1 MEIQKIPLDLV
12 HPSPMN
18 PRKTFDEEAI
28 KELAANIEKQGLLQP
43 ITVRPITDKTKFAE
57 NAGVGMSLTG
67 PEYEIVCGE
76 RRYRAMSLLKAKE
89 DAENVERT
97 AAHRKKHDQFQSIP
111 SIVREMTDEEA
122 FDAMITENLQR
133 QDVDPMEEAFAF
145 GQLIEK
151 GKTAEEVAL
160 RFGKSVRFVQDRC
173 KLNSLIPELMV
184 AVKEDR
190 MAISAAMLI
199 AKLDEEDQRKYA
211 GAYSANSSGY
221 TKSNAESFINSLFM
235 SIEKSPW
242 YQSDNQADEDFEG
255 GCGRK
260 CSECSLNTANHGC
273 LFWEMKSQDA
283 GRCTSRENFTRK
295 QVEFIIRS
303 VEEYADRLVKAGEPL
318 ESGKMVIIQQ
328 NEWCNE
334 STKQLKDAVFKRI
347 QSLGYEVINYDD
359 VFQNKVFYENDDPR
373 VKEMLKKDECYPCL
387 SLFRYDTPEVKI
399 EHHRIKST
407 KQAKADGTSEIS
419 ATSIEAMKL
428 VEKYKRAQ
436 EIKNEKIG
444 ERMRKFSDSD
454 QIIAYAADGS
464 NPLTPDEE
472 TAILAIIL
480 TKLTDWQC
488 EQRTEFYHIPNAEK
502 MSYLRDTPGIRN
514 IIIRQSLREYMKSN
528 ADGLGAWL
536 HSTILSQWDKDE
548 CQLMREQEEET
559 AQAKL
564 ARLEEKL
571 KALGY
576 NTDGTLIK

>member
-1 MEIQKIPLDLV
+1 MDFQKIPLDAV
-12 HPSPMN
+12 KPSPMN

-28 KELAANIEKQGLLQP
+28 KELADNIEKQGLIQP
-43 ITVRPITDKTKFAE
+43 ITVRTSRQNEGF
-57 NAGVGMSLTG
+57 
-67 PEYEIVCGE
+67 EIICGE
-76 RRYRAMSLLKAKE
+76 RRYRAFCLLKVKE
-89 DAENVERT
+89 DEINVAQT
-97 AAHRKKHDQFQSIP
+97 VAHRKKYDRFQSIP
-111 SIVREMTDEEA
+111 AIIREMTDEEA

-145 GQLIEK
+145 GQLIK
-151 GKTAEEVAL
+151 AGKSAEEVAL
-160 RFGKSVRFVQDRC
+160 RFGKSVRFIQDRI
-173 KLNSLIPELMV
+173 KLNSLIPELML

-190 MAISAAMLI
+190 MSIAAAMLI
-199 AKLDEEDQRKYA
+199 AKLDEEDQSKYA

-260 CSECSLNTANHGC
+260 CSECSFNTANHGC

-295 QVEFIIRS
+295 QVEFIIHS
-303 VEEYADRLVKAGEPL
+303 VEEYADILVKAGNPL

-328 NEWCNE
+328 NEWCGE
-334 STKQLKDAVFKRI
+334 STKQLKDAVFKRV

-359 VFQNKVFYENDDPR
+359 VFQNKVCYEADDPR
-373 VKEMLKKDECYPCL
+373 IKEMLKKGECYPCL
-387 SLFRYDTPEVKI
+387 SLFRYGTPEVKI

-428 VEKYKRAQ
+428 VEKYKRAEQ
-436 EIKNEKIG
+436 IRQEKIG
-444 ERMRKFSDSD
+444 ERMRKFCDTD
-454 QIIAYAADGS
+454 EIKAYAADGT
-464 NPLTPDEE
+464 NPLTSDEE
-472 TAILAIIL
+472 TAMLAVILAQM
-480 TKLTDWQC
+480 TDWRC
-488 EQRTEFYHIPNAEK
+488 EERAEFYNILDGEK

-514 IIIRQSLREYMKSN
+514 IIIRQALREYMKSH
-528 ADGLGAWL
+528 ADGLGSWL
-536 HSTILSQWDKDE
+536 HATILSEWNKDE
-548 CQLMREQEEET
+548 CQFMRDQEEET
-559 AQAKL
+559 ARTKLDKIAK
-564 ARLEEKL
+564 KL